1 MKVRPL
7 YPLGILAFVAVF
19 MAYPLGS
26 ILSRAVWVDG
36 EFTLAF
42 FALMLTTESLR
53 DILIN
58 SLNLALSVTALASV
72 FGYLFAFILSRYQ
85 VPAARLLHTLLL
97 LPLIVPPFVGV
108 LGVRQLFSRFG
119 SVNLLLL
126 DSGIIHTPID
136 WLGSGGVLGIVALQ
150 VIHFVPVMYLTVSAS
165 LRNSHRTLEEAAI
178 MSGASNIRT
187 VFRIVAPLSTPGIFA
202 GAVLVFIGSF
212 TDLGTPLVF
221 EYRSVISV
229 QIYDM
234 LSDLHENRVGYSF
247 VVFACLLCTVLFLLA
262 KGSLASGHY
271 AGSGRISDRGADRQ
285 LSPRI
290 SLLLSIVLAVYA
302 ALTLLPQGAVILL
315 AVSDDWFMSVL
326 PSRVSLNN
334 MVHVLQHPL
343 TVQSLLRS
351 LGLSTI
357 AALLTLAL
365 GFLMSIRIARGGA
378 RERVFFEGISL
389 IPLAIPGIVFA
400 FGFISAFANTFL
412 DNRINPFPLL
422 IAAYAVRR
430 LPSMVRSVSAG
441 FQEATRSL
449 EEAAL
454 MVGASPFR
462 VGRHVVFP
470 LMRRHLVAGAMLT
483 FAYSMVEVSD
493 GILLALEERF
503 YPVSKAMYVLMSRPD
518 GLELASAL
526 GVLVM
531 AIMAGVFFTAEALV
545 QPRRGRQGGK
555 NKVAGTV
562 ALVLFVASPLL
573 VFAPPSVAAA
583 ADGDV
588 HGGEDEV
595 VIVSSH
601 WEGIKKELGDG
612 FKRQWRAETGRHVTL
627 RWLDIGGTS
636 DIIKYI
642 RGQFRESQGRGIGI
656 DVVFGGGVDSFL
668 ELQKSNALAHAPIKS
683 EILYA
688 IPASLSGAP
697 LRDPNNEWFAAA
709 LSTFGI
715 VYNKVAAQKFS
726 IEVPTKWSDLAEP
739 RYFGL
744 LGAADPRKSGSMH
757 AMYEVILQGYGWEA
771 GWKLLRQMGANVRVF
786 SGSAMQVAKDLST
799 AEILC
804 AISIDTHAGD
814 AIRKIGAERIG
825 FVVPRD
831 LRTVNGDAI
840 ALLKGAPNRNAAV
853 GFIEFVLSPV
863 GQRIWYGKRGVPGGP
878 VQFELGKLPVRP
890 DVYGTIEAATITE
903 GSPFSWPNVISY
915 DPAAAAQ
922 RWNLVNDLFGAFVID
937 VHDRLRSRAA
947 RGLSI
952 GGIPLTEEGL
962 VTLTQ
967 SGSWGEN
974 AVTRSEHLNR
984 WATEAHGEFRDD
996 LGLSARLKSLPAV
1009 IFLAALLIIPMG
1021 RVYRKLKS
1029 AQLSTSCSE

>member
-1 MKVRPL
+1 MRVRAL
-7 YPLGILAFVAVF
+7 YPLGLLAFVAVF

-36 EFTLAF
+36 EVTLTFFT
-42 FALMLTTESLR
+42 LMLTTESLR

-72 FGYLFAFILSRYQ
+72 LGYVFAFLLSRYRL
-85 VPAARLLHTLLL
+85 PAARLLHTLLL

-126 DSGIIHTPID
+126 KCEIINTPID

-150 VIHFVPVMYLTVSAS
+150 TIHLVPVMYLTVSAS

-178 MSGASNIRT
+178 MSGASHLRT
-187 VFRIVAPLSTPGIFA
+187 VMRIVVPLSTPGIFA

-247 VVFACLLCTVLFLLA
+247 VVFACFLCTVLFLLA
-262 KGSLASGHY
+262 KSSLASGHY
-271 AGSGRISDRGADRQ
+271 AGSGRISDRGADRR

-290 SLLLSIVLAVYA
+290 SLLLSIAIASYA
-302 ALTLLPQGAVILL
+302 ALTLLPQFAVLLL

-326 PSRVSLNN
+326 PSKVSLTN

-351 LGLSTI
+351 LALSTI
-357 AALLTLAL
+357 AALLTLVL
-365 GFLMSIRIARGGA
+365 GFLMAIRIARGRA
-378 RERVFFEGISL
+378 REQILFEGVSL
-389 IPLAIPGIVFA
+389 VPLAIPGIVFA
-400 FGFISAFANTFL
+400 FGFISAFANTIL
-412 DNRINPFPLL
+412 DNRVNPFPLL

-430 LPSMVRSVSAG
+430 LPSMVRSASAG

-462 VGRHVVFP
+462 VGREVVFP

-526 GVLVM
+526 GVIVM
-531 AIMAGVFFTAEALV
+531 VIMAGVFFTAEALV
-545 QPRRGRQGGK
+545 QPRSRVTKRK
-555 NKVAGTV
+555 PNISTAVVAVLLTT
-562 ALVLFVASPLL
+562 ATSLVVL
-573 VFAPPSVAAA
+573 APRVAAA
-583 ADGDV
+583 EG
-588 HGGEDEV
+588 DEV

-612 FKRQWRAETGRHVTL
+612 FKRQWRAETGRDVTL

-642 RGQFRESQGRGIGI
+642 RGQFRDSQGGGIGI

-668 ELQKSNALAHAPIKS
+668 ELQKSKALAPAPIDP
-683 EILYA
+683 EILRA

-715 VYNKVAAQKFS
+715 VYNKVAAEKFS
-726 IEVPTKWSDLAEP
+726 IEVPTKWSDLADP
-739 RYFGL
+739 RFFGL

-757 AMYEVILQGYGWEA
+757 AMYEVILQGYGWDA
-771 GWKLLRQMGANVRVF
+771 GWKLLRRIGANVRVF

-814 AIRKIGAERIG
+814 AIRKMGAERLG
-825 FVVPRD
+825 FVVPSD

-840 ALLKGAPNRNAAV
+840 ALLRGAPNHRAAV
-853 GFIEFVLSPV
+853 AFIEFVLSPV

-878 VQFELGKLPVRP
+878 VQFELGKLSVRP

-903 GSPFSWPNVISY
+903 GSPFSWPRVISY
-915 DPAAAAQ
+915 DPSAAAR
-922 RWNLVNDLFGAFVID
+922 RWNLVNDLFGTFVID
-937 VHDRLRSRAA
+937 VHDRLRWRVT

-952 GGIPLTEEGL
+952 GGIPLSEDAQ
-962 VTLTQ
+962 VTLTGT
-967 SGSWGEN
+967 GSVAWGES
-974 AVTRSEHLNR
+974 AVTRSEYLNR
-984 WATEAHGEFRDD
+984 WAAEAHGEFQEDRT
-996 LGLSARLKSLPAV
+996 GLASLKTVPAI
-1009 IFLAALLIIPMG
+1009 IFLTILLIIPLRRFFRMVK
-1021 RVYRKLKS
+1021 RR
-1029 AQLSTSCSE
+1029 QLSAGRSE